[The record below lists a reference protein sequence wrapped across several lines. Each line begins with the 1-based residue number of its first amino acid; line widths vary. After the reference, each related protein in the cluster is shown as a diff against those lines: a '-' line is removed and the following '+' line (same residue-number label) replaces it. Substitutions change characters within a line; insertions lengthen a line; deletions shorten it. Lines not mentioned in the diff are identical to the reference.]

1 MYYVVTGTTLAGLNG
16 LKPVLDDLPTGLNR
30 FQVVPDSHVS
40 YPHPSTIIWYG
51 INYRVDY

>member
-16 LKPVLDDLPTGLNR
+16 SKPVLEDLPTGLNR

-40 YPHPSTIIWYG
+40 YPHA
-51 INYRVDY
+51 